1 MQQRNI
7 SAHKLSANRA
17 NSRSSTGP
25 RSKTGKMHVAQ
36 NAHRHGL
43 SIPASSDPN
52 LSPDIVSLANEIAGV
67 DASSDEQNLA
77 RRIAEAQIDLVR
89 VRQLRC
95 ELLSHKLSKLEYHS
109 TKHAMVT
116 VRQCKQVLRMIDHG
130 IDRPSKMMDEISPL
144 EGPEKFATI
153 LSDLIHELTAMDRYE
168 RRALSR
174 RKFAIR
180 DFDIARQ
187 ARAGVGAV

>member
-7 SAHKLSANRA
+7 SAHKLNANRA

-36 NAHRHGL
+36 NARRHGL
-43 SIPASSDPN
+43 SIPIFSDPN
-52 LSPDIVSLANEIAGV
+52 LSPDIVSLANEIAGAN
-67 DASSDEQNLA
+67 ASPDEMNLA
-77 RRIAEAQIDLVR
+77 RRFAEAQIDLVR

-95 ELLSHKLSKLEYHS
+95 ELLSHELSKLEYYS

-116 VRQCKQVLRMIDHG
+116 VRQCKLVLRMIDLG
-130 IDRPSKMMDEISPL
+130 IDPPSRMMDEISPL

-153 LSDLIHELTAMDRYE
+153 LRDLINELAAIDRYE

-174 RKFAIR
+174 RKF
-180 DFDIARQ
+180 IAVH
-187 ARAGVGAV
+187 GGELVD